1 MMNRMNRIMGLVA
14 GVMLAAVAASGQVQV
29 QVQQKAEAYTAP
41 KLLTVTNGPV
51 TTVFTTNNVLTHG
64 RILYR
69 GIQNTGTNAFLYL
82 IGSTN
87 VSSTNFTAVVAGGL
101 AVRDGRGSIVDLSRV
116 PWPVS
121 LTTESG
127 ATTISVVE
135 LTQ

>member
-1 MMNRMNRIMGLVA
+1 MSRMNRITGLVA
-14 GVMLAAVAASGQVQV
+14 GAMLAAVAASGQVQV
-29 QVQQKAEAYTAP
+29 QIQQKAEAYTAP
-41 KLLTVTNGPV
+41 KLLTVTNGAV
-51 TTVFTTNNVLTHG
+51 TTVFTTNNVLTRG

-87 VSSTNFTAVVAGGL
+87 VSSTNFTGVVAGGL
-101 AVRDGRGSIVDLSRV
+101 AVRDGCGSMVDLSRV
-116 PWPVS
+116 PRPVS

-127 ATTISVVE
+127 ATTVSVVE

>member
-1 MMNRMNRIMGLVA
+1 MNRMNRITGMVA
-14 GVMLAAVAASGQVQV
+14 GVMLAAGAASGQVQV
-29 QVQQKAEAYTAP
+29 QIQQKAEAYTAP

-87 VSSTNFTAVVAGGL
+87 VSSTNFTGVVAGGL

>member
-1 MMNRMNRIMGLVA
+1 MVLA
-14 GVMLAAVAASGQVQV
+14 LAAGIASSLGQAVV
-29 QVQQKAEAYTAP
+29 IQQKAEAYTAP
-41 KLLTVTNGPV
+41 RLLTVTNAAV
-51 TTVFTTNNVLTHG
+51 TTVFTANQSVTRG
-64 RILYR
+64 RVLYR
-69 GIQNTGTNAFLYL
+69 SIQNTGTNAFLYL

-87 VSSTNFTAVVAGGL
+87 VSSTNFTGVVAGGL

-127 ATTISVVE
+127 ATTVSVVE